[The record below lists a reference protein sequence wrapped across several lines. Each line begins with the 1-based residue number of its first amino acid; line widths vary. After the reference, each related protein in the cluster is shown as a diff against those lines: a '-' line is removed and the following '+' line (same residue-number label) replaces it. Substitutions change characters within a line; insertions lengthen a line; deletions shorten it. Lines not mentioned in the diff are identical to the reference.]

1 MDLLYGPHR
10 HPYLNRH
17 LPSATTSARAAAR
30 TVASAAKVGAAAPD
44 EKPNSL
50 NLRPMAT
57 RTAPASTWG
66 PLRIG
71 VFRAMWIAVLVSNIG
86 TWMQTVGAQWL
97 LVHLPHAAI
106 LVALVQAADN
116 IPDVLFGLVGGAL
129 ADVFDRRR
137 LLIAVQLSMACI
149 SGALTVLTFAGQMP
163 PALLL
168 AFTFALGCS
177 SVFTNPAYQSIV
189 PQLVPRDQLR
199 SASALGSISV
209 NLARLIGPAFAG
221 LLIARAGVT
230 AVFALNALTYLF
242 FAVVVATWRPAA
254 GTAPELP
261 ERFISA
267 IRAGG
272 RYILNAPVV
281 QRILL
286 RAALFLVP
294 ATVLWALLP
303 LVATQQLHLGADGYG
318 VLLGAVGA
326 GAVAGAL
333 ILPRFRARISAN
345 LLVGAASVIYALVL
359 VLVVVVPNTILV
371 VIVLLPAGAAWIA
384 VLSDINAELQLFL
397 PAWVR
402 GRGISVYQMVLFG
415 AQAAGAVAWGAIA
428 EPLGVRVT
436 FFLAGAALLG
446 TAATLRFWPF
456 IETAGMDRRTRPYWP
471 EPELVFDAAPDS
483 GPVVVKSV
491 YTIAPE
497 KEQEFLD
504 AMKGVRLSRLRTGAT
519 QWGLFRDGEVPHSF
533 VEMYVVPSWD
543 EHLRQHRFRI
553 TGTDHEF
560 EARADS
566 LSDPKPDVSHLIA
579 VDDL

>member
-1 MDLLYGPHR
+1 MG
-10 HPYLNRH
+10 
-17 LPSATTSARAAAR
+17 TSA
-30 TVASAAKVGAAAPD
+30 APV
-44 EKPNSL
+44 SIW
-50 NLRPMAT
+50 A
-57 RTAPASTWG
+57 

-71 VFRAMWIAVLVSNIG
+71 VFRAMWIAVLVSNVG

-137 LLIAVQLSMACI
+137 LLIVVQVSMASI
-149 SGALTVLTFAGQMP
+149 GATLTVLTFAGQMP

-177 SVFTNPAYQSIV
+177 SAFTNPAYQSVV
-189 PQLVPRDQLR
+189 PQLVPREQLR

-209 NLARLIGPAFAG
+209 NLARLIGPAMAG
-221 LLIARAGVT
+221 ILIARAGVP
-230 AVFALNALTYLF
+230 AVFALNALTYLL
-242 FAVVVATWRPAA
+242 FAVVVVAWRPDTS
-254 GTAPELP
+254 TAPELP
-261 ERFISA
+261 ERFVSA
-267 IRAGG
+267 IRVGG

-281 QRILL
+281 ERILL
-286 RAALFLVP
+286 RSALYLVP
-294 ATVLWALLP
+294 ASVLWALLP
-303 LVATQQLHLGADGYG
+303 LVATEQLHLGAAGYG
-318 VLLGAVGA
+318 VLLGAVGG

-333 ILPRFRARISAN
+333 LLPRFRARISSN
-345 LLVGAASVIYALVL
+345 LLVGAASAVYALVL
-359 VLVVVVPNTILV
+359 ALVVVVPNTILA

-384 VLSDINAELQLFL
+384 VLSDVNAELQLFL

-428 EPLGVRVT
+428 EPLGVRNT
-436 FFLAGAALLG
+436 FFIASAILLA
-446 TAATLRFWPF
+446 TVATFRFWPF
-456 IETAGMDRRTRPYWP
+456 IETAGMDRQTRTYWP
-471 EPELVFDAAPDS
+471 EPDLVVDAGADS

-497 KEQEFLD
+497 KEPEFLE
-504 AMKGVRLSRLRTGAT
+504 AMKLLRSSRLRTGAT
-519 QWGLFRDGEVPHSF
+519 QWGLFRDGEVAHSF

-543 EHLRQHRFRI
+543 EHLRQHRYRI
-553 TGTDHEF
+553 TGVDHEF
-560 EARADS
+560 EARADA
-566 LSDPKPDVSHLIA
+566 LSDPPPDVSHLIA
-579 VDDL
+579 VNNPP